1 MFKIIG
7 TATLTD
13 SSVKITSSFFL
24 TTKMTRKQFYS
35 NMAKLV
41 NKTGLISR
49 KNGYYILSN
58 YGKVVFYSLYIL
70 TKGSTFFWALKAL
83 DNENFVTS
91 DIPREQILEI
101 SASLIKDKDIQ
112 RIITEPIPKD
122 GTKENIL
129 YEPLMS
135 QRDTR
140 GY

>member
-58 YGKVVFYSLYIL
+58 YGKVVYYSLSIL
-70 TKGSTFFWALKAL
+70 TKGTMFFWALKAL

-91 DIPREQILEI
+91 NIPREQILEI
-101 SASLIKDKDIQ
+101 SARLIKDKDIR

-122 GTKENIL
+122 WTKENIL
-129 YEPLMS
+129 YEPPMS

>member
-70 TKGSTFFWALKAL
+70 TKGSSFFWALKAL

-101 SASLIKDKDIQ
+101 SARLIKDKDIQ

-122 GTKENIL
+122 GTQENTL
-129 YEPLMS
+129 YEPSTS
-135 QRDTR
+135 QSDTR

>member
-49 KNGYYILSN
+49 KNGSYILSN

-101 SASLIKDKDIQ
+101 SARLIKDKDIQ

-129 YEPLMS
+129 YEPPMS

>member
-13 SSVKITSSFFL
+13 SRVKITSSFFL

-91 DIPREQILEI
+91 DIPREQIDLFF
-101 SASLIKDKDIQ
+101 SLRKK
-112 RIITEPIPKD
+112 
-122 GTKENIL
+122 
-129 YEPLMS
+129 
-135 QRDTR
+135 
-140 GY
+140 